1 MFWACSKVK
10 SGRHF
15 IEGILGSFLGT
26 LFLPGP
32 HFIEAT
38 AWVVSTWTTRCPSC
52 TIWLN
57 KMSNTFKIFQDHSSK
72 TFFFVCCVFCLDIF
86 GYHTLYFLIIERE
99 HSDLAGIDRDYPGF
113 VTPDRCALLI
123 WPGPVVCPLLFFG
136 YLNGYTCGAR
146 VCSCV
151 LSALNP

>member
-1 MFWACSKVK
+1 MFFFSWDLQSTSLVFWACSKVK

-15 IEGILGSFLGT
+15 IEGILGSFLVT
-26 LFLPGP
+26 LFYPGP

-72 TFFFVCCVFCLDIF
+72 TAKRCFFFFVCVVFSVWIF
-86 GYHTLYFLIIERE
+86 GIQNQSSGNRTTNIAFAQGSQTSNSTSQSSWQQVARLATSTTSFFLIQSI
-99 HSDLAGIDRDYPGF
+99 I
-113 VTPDRCALLI
+113 
-123 WPGPVVCPLLFFG
+123 
-136 YLNGYTCGAR
+136 
-146 VCSCV
+146 
-151 LSALNP
+151 

>member
-1 MFWACSKVK
+1 MCFFSWDLQSTSLVSWACSKVK

-26 LFLPGP
+26 LFYPGP

-38 AWVVSTWTTRCPSC
+38 ACVVSTWTTRCPSC

-72 TFFFVCCVFCLDIF
+72 TAFFVCVCCVFCLDIF
-86 GYHTLYFLIIERE
+86 GIQNQSFGNRTTNIAFAQGSQTSNSTSQSSWQQVARLATSTRSFFLIQSI
-99 HSDLAGIDRDYPGF
+99 L
-113 VTPDRCALLI
+113 
-123 WPGPVVCPLLFFG
+123 
-136 YLNGYTCGAR
+136 
-146 VCSCV
+146 
-151 LSALNP
+151 